1 MRSENLKVWLREAT
15 KEKYLYTRRWDKLVS
30 VTKLEIREVNI
41 LTALTWTTMMLIT
54 KGRG

>member
-30 VTKLEIREVNI
+30 VTKLAFREVHI
-41 LTALTWTTMMLIT
+41 LTALTWTTMMLIK